1 MYGKIFKKLRLEQ
14 NIKQKDV
21 AKQIISVA
29 SLSLWENGNGDIP
42 FSKFIKLINRINLTP
57 EEFIKI
63 TKITRP
69 TPVVK
74 KIEESYLNKD
84 KTRLKKICQNRLE
97 LYKKRR
103 LLNDLYVAVI
113 ACNYY
118 YDLTNKNL
126 LTTSYQQKI
135 VDYLTD
141 IPFLSQKYL
150 SIYGNCSFLLSSRNL
165 FGLSLS
171 ILHRWKEIEEWDNLN
186 TNVAAIYNIA
196 WQAVLNSLEV
206 LIYRKDYIL
215 AKQLAIKVKA
225 IKIKRDFLFVE
236 LRRKFLLNLL
246 DYKTDNSKDLSQLQ
260 KVIEIAKYLNQKEVC
275 FDFIETIKRLEND

>member
-21 AKQIISVA
+21 AKQVISVA